1 MAHFSPVGSIH
12 FAHPSAMPGLIPSTS
27 SLSHKLRKSATS
39 ALTSIRSKSS
49 CNNETKSIK
58 KNSISKPTLVY
69 SSQDHQL
76 VDAHSR
82 PLSTS
87 SFESNTSSLQPFYH
101 QSWMSCSSDDS
112 TLFQAQDAPSTSE
125 KTAFVVRQIEL
136 FEEERRQAKVTQV
149 VRKDALMDQELR
161 RMGF

>member
-12 FAHPSAMPGLIPSTS
+12 FAHPSAMPSLIPSTS

-39 ALTSIRSKSS
+39 ALISIRSKSS

-58 KNSISKPTLVY
+58 KNSISKPTLVH
-69 SSQDHQL
+69 SSQDYQ

-87 SFESNTSSLQPFYH
+87 SFESTTSSLQPFYH
-101 QSWMSCSSDDS
+101 QSWMSCPSDDS
-112 TLFQAQDAPSTSE
+112 ILFQAQDAPSTSE
-125 KTAFVVRQIEL
+125 KTAFVVRQIES
-136 FEEERRQAKVTQV
+136 FEEERRQAKVAEV